1 MIRIHGSIQIPT
13 TQVSQIKG
21 LAVGLVIAYPF
32 VIRLYR
38 GCLKGYNLVTKEHL
52 CHFLVYIQKPIGRS
66 MMPHPNGKK
75 MNIFGMGKKAIF
87 LAILL
92 ITVSLSGCL
101 RGGKGGSGDEPVVY
115 EPGPYEVLAY
125 EDIVY
130 ASGLAHSKSSTEPS
144 AVPLML
150 DVYCPDT
157 NSTDRPVLMFIHGGG
172 FTGGVKHKPE
182 IIEMGKYYAS
192 RGWVYVSID
201 YRTTEE
207 LGDID
212 GMSDEE
218 IIDYYDGIA
227 PKEWVEHTFT
237 GAESTKEIQQSV
249 AMYAAQRDSKA
260 ALRWIVANADTY
272 NISTDQ
278 IAVGG
283 ASAGSITTIALGIS
297 DLGDF
302 RDEISIQEDP
312 TLATTNL
319 NETYDVKSMVYFW
332 GSKIKLDVFQAVY
345 GFDRYDVDDPE
356 LFMAHG
362 DGNDPVTPYEGALA
376 LQDIYD
382 SLNVHSELVTLEGHG
397 HGAWNAVVDG
407 KGLFELSFDFLME
420 RQNLEI

>member
-1 MIRIHGSIQIPT
+1 MKTKIMIKKSVVVTI
-13 TQVSQIKG
+13 G
-21 LAVGLVIAYPF
+21 LMLTA
-32 VIRLYR
+32 
-38 GCLKGYNLVTKEHL
+38 
-52 CHFLVYIQKPIGRS
+52 
-66 MMPHPNGKK
+66 
-75 MNIFGMGKKAIF
+75 
-87 LAILL
+87 
-92 ITVSLSGCL
+92 SLSGCFSNDN
-101 RGGKGGSGDEPVVY
+101 GSGADEPGVIY
-115 EPGPYEVLAY
+115 EPGLYEVLKN

-130 ASGLAHSKSSTEPS
+130 ARGLAHTKTSSNPS
-144 AVPLML
+144 AVPLRL
-150 DVYCPDT
+150 DVYFTDD

-172 FTGGVKHKPE
+172 FTGGIKHKPE
-182 IIEMGKYYAS
+182 IVEMAEYYAS

-212 GMSDEE
+212 DMSQKE
-218 IIDYYDGIA
+218 IIDYYQGIA
-227 PKEWVEHTFT
+227 PKEWIEHTFE
-237 GAESTKEIQQSV
+237 GAESTKQIQQSV

-272 NISTDQ
+272 SIDVDE

-297 DLGDF
+297 NESDF
-302 RDEISIQEDP
+302 RDEISINEDP

-332 GSKIKLDVFQAVY
+332 GSNVKVELYNTVY
-345 GFDRYDVDDPE
+345 EVDRYDAEDPE

-382 SLNVHSELVTLEGHG
+382 SLGIYNELVTLEGHG

-407 KGLFELSFDFLME
+407 KGIFELSFDFLID
-420 RQNLEI
+420 RQKLDI

>member
-1 MIRIHGSIQIPT
+1 M
-13 TQVSQIKG
+13 V
-21 LAVGLVIAYPF
+21 
-32 VIRLYR
+32 
-38 GCLKGYNLVTKEHL
+38 
-52 CHFLVYIQKPIGRS
+52 
-66 MMPHPNGKK
+66 
-75 MNIFGMGKKAIF
+75 KKAIF

-92 ITVSLSGCL
+92 ITLSLSGCL
-101 RGGKGGSGDEPVVY
+101 RDGRGSNDEPTITY
-115 EPGPYEVLAY
+115 EPGPYGVLIY

-130 ASGLAHSKSSTEPS
+130 ASGLAHTQSSVEPS
-144 AVPLML
+144 AVPLKL
-150 DVYCPDT
+150 DVYCPDS

-172 FTGGVKHKPE
+172 FTGGIKHKPE
-182 IIEMGKYYAS
+182 IVEMGNYYAS

-212 GMSDEE
+212 DMSQQE
-218 IIDYYDGIA
+218 IIDYYAGIA
-227 PKEWVEHTFT
+227 PQEWIEHTFD
-237 GAESTKEIQQSV
+237 GAESTKQIQQSI

-272 NISTDQ
+272 SIDVDE

-297 DLGDF
+297 DESDF
-302 RDEISIQEDP
+302 RDEISIDEDP

-332 GSKIKLDVFQAVY
+332 GSNVKVELYNTVY
-345 GFDRYDVDDPE
+345 EVDRYDENDPE

-382 SLNVHSELVTLEGHG
+382 SLGIHSELVTLEGHG

-407 KGLFELSFDFLME
+407 KGLFELSYDFLME

>member
-1 MIRIHGSIQIPT
+1 MSKHT
-13 TQVSQIKG
+13 VF
-21 LAVGLVIAYPF
+21 IA
-32 VIRLYR
+32 
-38 GCLKGYNLVTKEHL
+38 
-52 CHFLVYIQKPIGRS
+52 
-66 MMPHPNGKK
+66 
-75 MNIFGMGKKAIF
+75 A
-87 LAILL
+87 LL
-92 ITVSLSGCL
+92 ILTLSLSGCL
-101 RGGKGGSGDEPVVY
+101 RDGKGGSIDEPVVY
-115 EPGPYEVLAY
+115 EPGPYEVLKY

-144 AVPLML
+144 AVSLKL

-157 NSTDRPVLMFIHGGG
+157 NSTERPLLMFIHGGG

-212 GMSDEE
+212 GMSQQE
-218 IIDYYDGIA
+218 IIDYYDGFA
-227 PKEWVEHTFT
+227 PEEWVEHTFT
-237 GAESTKEIQQSV
+237 GAESTKQIQQSV

-272 NISTDQ
+272 SIDVDE

-302 RDEISIQEDP
+302 RDEISIDKDP

-332 GSKIKLDVFQAVY
+332 GSKVKLDVFEAVY
-345 GFDRYDVDDPE
+345 GVERYDAGDPE

-407 KGLFELSFDFLME
+407 KGLFELTFDFLME
-420 RQNLEI
+420 RQNLEL

>member
-1 MIRIHGSIQIPT
+1 MKTKIMNKKSVVVTI
-13 TQVSQIKG
+13 G
-21 LAVGLVIAYPF
+21 LMLTA
-32 VIRLYR
+32 
-38 GCLKGYNLVTKEHL
+38 
-52 CHFLVYIQKPIGRS
+52 
-66 MMPHPNGKK
+66 
-75 MNIFGMGKKAIF
+75 
-87 LAILL
+87 
-92 ITVSLSGCL
+92 SLSGCFSNDN
-101 RGGKGGSGDEPVVY
+101 GSSADEPGSIY
-115 EPGPYEVLAY
+115 EPGLYEVLKN

-130 ASGLAHSKSSTEPS
+130 ARGLAHTKTSSNPS
-144 AVPLML
+144 AVPLRL
-150 DVYCPDT
+150 DVYFPDG

-172 FTGGVKHKPE
+172 FTGGIKHKPE
-182 IIEMGKYYAS
+182 IVEMAEYYAS

-212 GMSDEE
+212 DMSQEE
-218 IIDYYDGIA
+218 IIDYYQGIA
-227 PKEWVEHTFT
+227 PKEWIEHTFE
-237 GAESTKEIQQSV
+237 GAESTKQIQQSV

-272 NISTDQ
+272 SIDVNE

-297 DLGDF
+297 NESDF
-302 RDEISIQEDP
+302 RDEISIDEDP

-332 GSKIKLDVFQAVY
+332 GSNVKVELYNTVY
-345 GFDRYDVDDPE
+345 EVDRYDAKDPE

-382 SLNVHSELVTLEGHG
+382 SLGIYNELVTLEGHG

-407 KGLFELSFDFLME
+407 KGIFELSFDFLID
-420 RQNLEI
+420 RQKLDI

>member
-1 MIRIHGSIQIPT
+1 MKTKIMIKKSVVVTI
-13 TQVSQIKG
+13 G
-21 LAVGLVIAYPF
+21 LMLTA
-32 VIRLYR
+32 
-38 GCLKGYNLVTKEHL
+38 
-52 CHFLVYIQKPIGRS
+52 
-66 MMPHPNGKK
+66 
-75 MNIFGMGKKAIF
+75 
-87 LAILL
+87 
-92 ITVSLSGCL
+92 SLSGCFSNDN
-101 RGGKGGSGDEPVVY
+101 GSSADEPGVIY
-115 EPGPYEVLAY
+115 EPGLYEVLKN

-130 ASGLAHSKSSTEPS
+130 ARGLAHTKTSSNPS
-144 AVPLML
+144 AVPLRL
-150 DVYCPDT
+150 DVYFPDG

-172 FTGGVKHKPE
+172 FTGGIKHKPE
-182 IIEMGKYYAS
+182 IVEMAEYYAS

-212 GMSDEE
+212 DMSQKE
-218 IIDYYDGIA
+218 IIDYYQGIA
-227 PKEWVEHTFT
+227 PKEWIEHTFE
-237 GAESTKEIQQSV
+237 GAESTKQIQQSV

-272 NISTDQ
+272 SIDVDE

-297 DLGDF
+297 NESDF
-302 RDEISIQEDP
+302 RDEISINEDP

-332 GSKIKLDVFQAVY
+332 GSNVKVELYNTVY
-345 GFDRYDVDDPE
+345 EVDRYDAEDPE

-382 SLNVHSELVTLEGHG
+382 SLGIYNELVTLEGHG

-407 KGLFELSFDFLME
+407 KGIFELSFDFLID
-420 RQNLEI
+420 RQKLDI

>member
-1 MIRIHGSIQIPT
+1 M
-13 TQVSQIKG
+13 V
-21 LAVGLVIAYPF
+21 
-32 VIRLYR
+32 
-38 GCLKGYNLVTKEHL
+38 
-52 CHFLVYIQKPIGRS
+52 
-66 MMPHPNGKK
+66 
-75 MNIFGMGKKAIF
+75 KKAIF

-92 ITVSLSGCL
+92 ITLSLSGCL
-101 RGGKGGSGDEPVVY
+101 RDGRGSNDEPTITY
-115 EPGPYEVLAY
+115 EPGPYGVLIY

-130 ASGLAHSKSSTEPS
+130 ASGLAHTQSSVEPS
-144 AVPLML
+144 AVPLKL
-150 DVYCPDT
+150 DVYCPDS

-172 FTGGVKHKPE
+172 FTGGIKHKPE
-182 IIEMGKYYAS
+182 IVEMGNYYAS

-212 GMSDEE
+212 DMSQQE
-218 IIDYYDGIA
+218 IIDYYAGIA
-227 PKEWVEHTFT
+227 PQEWIEHTFD
-237 GAESTKEIQQSV
+237 GAESTKQIQQSV

-272 NISTDQ
+272 SIDVDE

-297 DLGDF
+297 DESDF
-302 RDEISIQEDP
+302 RDEISIDEDP

-332 GSKIKLDVFQAVY
+332 GSNVKVELYNTVY
-345 GFDRYDVDDPE
+345 EVDRYDENDPE

-376 LQDIYD
+376 LQDIYYA
-382 SLNVHSELVTLEGHG
+382 LGIHSELVTLEGHG

-407 KGLFELSFDFLME
+407 KGLFELSYDFLME

>member
-1 MIRIHGSIQIPT
+1 MKTKIMNKKSVVVTI
-13 TQVSQIKG
+13 G
-21 LAVGLVIAYPF
+21 LMLTA
-32 VIRLYR
+32 
-38 GCLKGYNLVTKEHL
+38 
-52 CHFLVYIQKPIGRS
+52 
-66 MMPHPNGKK
+66 
-75 MNIFGMGKKAIF
+75 
-87 LAILL
+87 
-92 ITVSLSGCL
+92 SLSGCFSNDN
-101 RGGKGGSGDEPVVY
+101 GSSADEPGVIY
-115 EPGPYEVLAY
+115 EPGLYEVLKNK
-125 EDIVY
+125 DIVY
-130 ASGLAHSKSSTEPS
+130 ARGLAHIKTSSNPS
-144 AVPLML
+144 AVPLRL
-150 DVYCPDT
+150 DVYFPDD

-172 FTGGVKHKPE
+172 FTGGIKHKPE
-182 IIEMGKYYAS
+182 IVEMAEYYAS

-212 GMSDEE
+212 DMSQEE
-218 IIDYYDGIA
+218 IIDYYQGIA
-227 PKEWVEHTFT
+227 PKEWIEHTFE
-237 GAESTKEIQQSV
+237 GAESTKQIQQSV

-272 NISTDQ
+272 SIDVDE

-297 DLGDF
+297 NESDF
-302 RDEISIQEDP
+302 RDEISIDEDP

-332 GSKIKLDVFQAVY
+332 GSNVKVELYNTVY
-345 GFDRYDVDDPE
+345 EVDRYDAKDPE

-382 SLNVHSELVTLEGHG
+382 SLGIYNELVTLEGHG

-407 KGLFELSFDFLME
+407 KGIFELSFDFLID
-420 RQNLEI
+420 RQKLDI

>member
-1 MIRIHGSIQIPT
+1 MNKKSVVVTIGLMLTASLSSCFSNDKGSSANEPGSI
-13 TQVSQIKG
+13 
-21 LAVGLVIAYPF
+21 
-32 VIRLYR
+32 
-38 GCLKGYNLVTKEHL
+38 
-52 CHFLVYIQKPIGRS
+52 
-66 MMPHPNGKK
+66 
-75 MNIFGMGKKAIF
+75 
-87 LAILL
+87 
-92 ITVSLSGCL
+92 
-101 RGGKGGSGDEPVVY
+101 Y
-115 EPGPYEVLAY
+115 EPGLYEVLKN

-130 ASGLAHSKSSTEPS
+130 ARGLAHTKTSSNPS
-144 AVPLML
+144 AVPLRL
-150 DVYCPDT
+150 DVYFPDG

-172 FTGGVKHKPE
+172 FTGGIKHKPE
-182 IIEMGKYYAS
+182 IVEMAEYYAS

-212 GMSDEE
+212 DMSQEE
-218 IIDYYDGIA
+218 IIDYYQGIA
-227 PKEWVEHTFT
+227 PKEWIEHTFE
-237 GAESTKEIQQSV
+237 GAESTKQIQQSV

-272 NISTDQ
+272 SIDVDE

-297 DLGDF
+297 NESDF
-302 RDEISIQEDP
+302 RDEISIDEDP

-332 GSKIKLDVFQAVY
+332 GSNVKVELYNTVY
-345 GFDRYDVDDPE
+345 EVDRYDAKDPE

-382 SLNVHSELVTLEGHG
+382 SLGIYNELVTLEGHG

-407 KGLFELSFDFLME
+407 KGIFELSFDFLID
-420 RQNLEI
+420 RQKLDI

>member
-1 MIRIHGSIQIPT
+1 M
-13 TQVSQIKG
+13 V
-21 LAVGLVIAYPF
+21 
-32 VIRLYR
+32 
-38 GCLKGYNLVTKEHL
+38 
-52 CHFLVYIQKPIGRS
+52 
-66 MMPHPNGKK
+66 
-75 MNIFGMGKKAIF
+75 KKAIF

-92 ITVSLSGCL
+92 ITLSLSGCL
-101 RGGKGGSGDEPVVY
+101 RDGRGSNDEPTITY
-115 EPGPYEVLAY
+115 EPGPYGVLIY

-130 ASGLAHSKSSTEPS
+130 ASGLAHTQSSIEPS
-144 AVPLML
+144 AVPLKL
-150 DVYCPDT
+150 DVYCPDS

-172 FTGGVKHKPE
+172 FTGGIKHKPE
-182 IIEMGKYYAS
+182 IVEMGNYYAS

-212 GMSDEE
+212 DMSQQE
-218 IIDYYDGIA
+218 IIDYYAGIA
-227 PKEWVEHTFT
+227 PQEWIEHTFD
-237 GAESTKEIQQSV
+237 GAESTKQIQQSV

-272 NISTDQ
+272 SIDVDE

-297 DLGDF
+297 DESDF
-302 RDEISIQEDP
+302 RDEISIDEDP
-312 TLATTNL
+312 TRATPNL

-332 GSKIKLDVFQAVY
+332 GSNVKVELYNTVY
-345 GFDRYDVDDPE
+345 EVDRYDENDPE

-382 SLNVHSELVTLEGHG
+382 SLGIHSELVTLEGHG

-407 KGLFELSFDFLME
+407 KGLFELSYDFLME

>member
-1 MIRIHGSIQIPT
+1 MKTKIMIKKSVVVTI
-13 TQVSQIKG
+13 G
-21 LAVGLVIAYPF
+21 LMLTA
-32 VIRLYR
+32 
-38 GCLKGYNLVTKEHL
+38 
-52 CHFLVYIQKPIGRS
+52 
-66 MMPHPNGKK
+66 
-75 MNIFGMGKKAIF
+75 
-87 LAILL
+87 
-92 ITVSLSGCL
+92 SLSGCFSNDN
-101 RGGKGGSGDEPVVY
+101 GSSADEPGVIY
-115 EPGPYEVLAY
+115 EPGLYEVLKN

-130 ASGLAHSKSSTEPS
+130 ARGLAHTKTSSNPS
-144 AVPLML
+144 AVPLKL
-150 DVYCPDT
+150 DVYFPDD

-172 FTGGVKHKPE
+172 FTGGIKHKPE
-182 IIEMGKYYAS
+182 IVEMAEYYAS

-212 GMSDEE
+212 DMSQKE
-218 IIDYYDGIA
+218 IIDYYQGIA
-227 PKEWVEHTFT
+227 PKEWIEHTFE
-237 GAESTKEIQQSV
+237 GAESTKQIQQSV

-272 NISTDQ
+272 SIDVDE

-297 DLGDF
+297 NESDF
-302 RDEISIQEDP
+302 RDEISINEDP

-332 GSKIKLDVFQAVY
+332 GSNVKVELYNTVY
-345 GFDRYDVDDPE
+345 EVDRYDAEDPE

-382 SLNVHSELVTLEGHG
+382 SLGIYNELVTLEGHG

-407 KGLFELSFDFLME
+407 KGIFELSFDFLID
-420 RQNLEI
+420 RQKLDI

>member
-1 MIRIHGSIQIPT
+1 MQTKIMNKKSVVVTI
-13 TQVSQIKG
+13 G
-21 LAVGLVIAYPF
+21 LMLTA
-32 VIRLYR
+32 
-38 GCLKGYNLVTKEHL
+38 
-52 CHFLVYIQKPIGRS
+52 
-66 MMPHPNGKK
+66 
-75 MNIFGMGKKAIF
+75 
-87 LAILL
+87 
-92 ITVSLSGCL
+92 SLSGCFSNDN
-101 RGGKGGSGDEPVVY
+101 GSSADEPGSIY
-115 EPGPYEVLAY
+115 EPGLYEVLKN

-130 ASGLAHSKSSTEPS
+130 ARGLAHTKTSSNPS
-144 AVPLML
+144 AVPLRL
-150 DVYCPDT
+150 DVYFPDG
-157 NSTDRPVLMFIHGGG
+157 NSTDRSVLMFIHGGG
-172 FTGGVKHKPE
+172 FTGGIKHKPE
-182 IIEMGKYYAS
+182 IVEMAEYYAS

-212 GMSDEE
+212 DMSQEE
-218 IIDYYDGIA
+218 IIDYYQGIA
-227 PKEWVEHTFT
+227 PKEWIEHTFE
-237 GAESTKEIQQSV
+237 GAESTKQIQQSV

-272 NISTDQ
+272 SIDVDE

-297 DLGDF
+297 NESDF
-302 RDEISIQEDP
+302 RDEISIDEDP

-332 GSKIKLDVFQAVY
+332 GSNVKVELYNTVY
-345 GFDRYDVDDPE
+345 EVDRYDAKDPE

-382 SLNVHSELVTLEGHG
+382 SLGIYNELVTLEGHG

-407 KGLFELSFDFLME
+407 KGIFELSFDFLID
-420 RQNLEI
+420 RQKLDI

>member
-1 MIRIHGSIQIPT
+1 MSKHT
-13 TQVSQIKG
+13 VF
-21 LAVGLVIAYPF
+21 IA
-32 VIRLYR
+32 
-38 GCLKGYNLVTKEHL
+38 
-52 CHFLVYIQKPIGRS
+52 
-66 MMPHPNGKK
+66 
-75 MNIFGMGKKAIF
+75 A
-87 LAILL
+87 LL
-92 ITVSLSGCL
+92 ILTLSLSGCL
-101 RGGKGGSGDEPVVY
+101 RDGKGGSIDEPVVY
-115 EPGPYEVLAY
+115 EPGPYEVLKY

-144 AVPLML
+144 AVSLKL

-157 NSTDRPVLMFIHGGG
+157 NSTERPLLMFIHGGG

-212 GMSDEE
+212 GMSQQE

-227 PKEWVEHTFT
+227 PEEWVEHTFT
-237 GAESTKEIQQSV
+237 GAESTKQIQQSV

-272 NISTDQ
+272 SIDVDE

-302 RDEISIQEDP
+302 RDEISIDKDP

-332 GSKIKLDVFQAVY
+332 GSKVKLDVFEAVY
-345 GFDRYDVDDPE
+345 GVERYDAGDPE

-407 KGLFELSFDFLME
+407 KGLFELTFDFLME
-420 RQNLEI
+420 RQNLEL

>member
-1 MIRIHGSIQIPT
+1 MLTASLSSCFSNDKGSSANEPGSI
-13 TQVSQIKG
+13 
-21 LAVGLVIAYPF
+21 
-32 VIRLYR
+32 
-38 GCLKGYNLVTKEHL
+38 
-52 CHFLVYIQKPIGRS
+52 
-66 MMPHPNGKK
+66 
-75 MNIFGMGKKAIF
+75 
-87 LAILL
+87 
-92 ITVSLSGCL
+92 
-101 RGGKGGSGDEPVVY
+101 Y
-115 EPGPYEVLAY
+115 EPGLYEVLKN

-130 ASGLAHSKSSTEPS
+130 ARGLAHTKTSSNPS
-144 AVPLML
+144 AVPLRL
-150 DVYCPDT
+150 DVYFPDG

-172 FTGGVKHKPE
+172 FTGGIKHKPE
-182 IIEMGKYYAS
+182 IVEMAEYYAS

-212 GMSDEE
+212 DMSQEE
-218 IIDYYDGIA
+218 IIDYYQGIA
-227 PKEWVEHTFT
+227 PKEWIEHTFE
-237 GAESTKEIQQSV
+237 GAESTKQIQQSV

-272 NISTDQ
+272 SIDVDE

-297 DLGDF
+297 NESDF
-302 RDEISIQEDP
+302 RDEISIDDDP

-332 GSKIKLDVFQAVY
+332 GSNVKVELYNTVY
-345 GFDRYDVDDPE
+345 EVDRYDAKDPE

-382 SLNVHSELVTLEGHG
+382 SLGIYNELVTLEGHG

-407 KGLFELSFDFLME
+407 KGIFELSFDFLID
-420 RQNLEI
+420 RQKLDI

>member
-1 MIRIHGSIQIPT
+1 MNKKSVVVTI
-13 TQVSQIKG
+13 G
-21 LAVGLVIAYPF
+21 LMLTA
-32 VIRLYR
+32 
-38 GCLKGYNLVTKEHL
+38 
-52 CHFLVYIQKPIGRS
+52 
-66 MMPHPNGKK
+66 
-75 MNIFGMGKKAIF
+75 
-87 LAILL
+87 
-92 ITVSLSGCL
+92 SLSGCFSNDN
-101 RGGKGGSGDEPVVY
+101 GSSADEPGSIY
-115 EPGPYEVLAY
+115 EPGLYEVLKN

-130 ASGLAHSKSSTEPS
+130 ARGLAHTKTSSNPS
-144 AVPLML
+144 AVPLRL
-150 DVYCPDT
+150 DVYFPDG

-172 FTGGVKHKPE
+172 FTGGIKHKPE
-182 IIEMGKYYAS
+182 IVEMAEYYAS

-212 GMSDEE
+212 DMSQEE
-218 IIDYYDGIA
+218 IIDYYQGIA
-227 PKEWVEHTFT
+227 PKEWIEHTFE
-237 GAESTKEIQQSV
+237 GAESTKQIQQSV

-272 NISTDQ
+272 SIDVDE

-297 DLGDF
+297 NESDF
-302 RDEISIQEDP
+302 RDEISIDEDP

-332 GSKIKLDVFQAVY
+332 GSNVKVELYNTVY
-345 GFDRYDVDDPE
+345 EVDRYDAKDPE

-382 SLNVHSELVTLEGHG
+382 SLGIYNELVTLEGHG

-407 KGLFELSFDFLME
+407 KGIFELSFDFLID
-420 RQNLEI
+420 RQKLDI